1 MKLNTKVRYGLRAIT
16 DIAENQS
23 DGGVLQ
29 KDIAERQ
36 DIPLNYLDSIVSS
49 LRSRGLIMNVA
60 GKRSGYKLTRL
71 TKEITVYDVYRAFE
85 PELTLVSCLCDKMEC
100 QRSGNCPARDYWFE
114 LNKHLKGLL
123 SNSTLDQIIKGEFK
137 LQTYSDI

>member
-1 MKLNTKVRYGLRAIT
+1 MKLNTKVRYGLRAMT

-36 DIPLNYLDSIVSS
+36 DIPLSYLDSIISG
-49 LRSRGLIMNVA
+49 LRRRGLIMNAA
-60 GKRSGYKLTRL
+60 GKRSGYKLT
-71 TKEITVYDVYRAFE
+71 KSADEITVYDVYRSFE
-85 PELTLVSCLCDKMEC
+85 PELTLINCLCDKMEC
-100 QRSGNCPARDYWFE
+100 QRSGCCPARDYWFE

-123 SNSTLDQIIKGEFK
+123 SNSTLDQIMKGEFK
-137 LQTYSDI
+137 LQAYSGI